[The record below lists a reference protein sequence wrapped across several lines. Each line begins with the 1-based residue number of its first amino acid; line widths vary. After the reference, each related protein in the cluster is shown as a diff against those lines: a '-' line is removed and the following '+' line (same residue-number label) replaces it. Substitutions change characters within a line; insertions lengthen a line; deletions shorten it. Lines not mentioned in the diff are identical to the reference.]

1 MLEQLKALQY
11 TVIPPWV
18 KWAAGVVLL
27 LVGSA
32 LLYAW
37 GYTSG
42 VKAGTKEH
50 VAYVTAQTKQTVK
63 VAEQQVKVVTKVE
76 TVYRDRVQIIYR
88 EGKTIEA
95 LIPNYIQ
102 PADDALFAVPV
113 GLVHVLDAAWTGQA
127 AGPADDSDREPSPI
141 PISQIALTQ
150 VGNITICHVWREQA
164 LGWRQFY
171 GEQQRA
177 INGAPGDWH
186 KISQ

>member
-1 MLEQLKALQY
+1 MLEQLKALKY

-18 KWAAGVVLL
+18 KWVAGVVLL
-27 LVGSA
+27 VVGAA
-32 LLYAW
+32 LIYNW

-42 VKAGTKEH
+42 VDSGTKIH
-50 VAYVTAQTKQTVK
+50 TAYVNAQTTQTVK

-95 LIPNYIQ
+95 LIPNYIK

-113 GLVHVLDAAWTGQA
+113 GLVRVLDAAWTGQA
-127 AGPADDSDREPSPI
+127 ARPANDSDRESSQI
-141 PISQIALTQ
+141 PISQIARTQ

-164 LGWRQFY
+164 IGWRQFY

-177 INGAPGDWH
+177 INGAPGDWY
-186 KISQ
+186 KVGQ

>member
-1 MLEQLKALQY
+1 MFEQLKALRY
-11 TVIPPWV
+11 TVIPPWG
-18 KWAAGVVLL
+18 KWVAGLIL
-27 LVGSA
+27 LVVGAA
-32 LLYAW
+32 LTYSW

-42 VKAGTKEH
+42 VDSGTKTH
-50 VAYVTAQTKQTVK
+50 TAYVNAQTTQTVK

-88 EGKTIEA
+88 EGKTIENQ
-95 LIPNYIQ
+95 IPNYIK
-102 PADDALFAVPV
+102 PADDNLFAVPV
-113 GLVHVLDAAWTGQA
+113 GLVRVLDAAWTGEA
-127 AGPADDSDREPSPI
+127 AGPADGADREPSEI

-150 VGNITICHVWREQA
+150 VGNITVCHVWREQA

-177 INGAPGDWH
+177 INGAPGDWY